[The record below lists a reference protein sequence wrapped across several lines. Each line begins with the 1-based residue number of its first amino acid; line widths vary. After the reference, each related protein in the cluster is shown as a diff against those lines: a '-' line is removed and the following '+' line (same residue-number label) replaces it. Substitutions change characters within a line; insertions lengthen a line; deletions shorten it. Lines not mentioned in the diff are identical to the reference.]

1 MNEKGFGAKK
11 PSTTAP
17 TVPPHSVTFDDGRG
31 HKWHVPFD
39 EVGSIPRVGEEV
51 LLPNPPGPDEPHSVI
66 RVVYQFVRREG
77 VEGLNGISAR
87 GDNKSMYARLFGVA
101 VTIR

>member
-1 MNEKGFGAKK
+1 MPKK
-11 PSTTAP
+11 SSTTAR
-17 TVPPHSVTFDDGRG
+17 TVPHNCVTFDDGRG

-51 LLPNPPGPDEPHSVI
+51 LLPNPPGAYKRHSV
-66 RVVYQFVRREG
+66 VSVMYQFARRE
-77 VEGLNGISAR
+77 VPEGATGISVR
-87 GDNKSMYARLFGVA
+87 VGDKSMYARLFDVT